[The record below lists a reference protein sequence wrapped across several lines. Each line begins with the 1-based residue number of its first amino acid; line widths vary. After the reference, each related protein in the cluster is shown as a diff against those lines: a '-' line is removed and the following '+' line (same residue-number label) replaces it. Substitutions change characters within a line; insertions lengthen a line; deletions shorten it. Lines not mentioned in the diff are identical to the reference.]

1 MTRGLVACVRTA
13 IAVLACTRGWSQ
25 QAPAPIQS
33 PGTVPIV
40 YLSKNYD
47 DPARASL
54 IDPVAADYGLQG
66 AEFGI
71 DEINKNGRFLGKQYE
86 LIRIRVPPDGD
97 VKAAARAAFAANHLL
112 VIADLTAGDLLAVAD
127 LPEAR
132 EAVLL
137 DSRASD
143 DSLRQ
148 LDCRENVFHLL
159 PNWAMRADALSQ
171 YLAQKNWKR
180 WLLIMGATPEDQAY
194 AAAIKRAASKV
205 GARIVAEK
213 RYEYRTD
220 DESEAGGHEQLQSQI
235 PGLTHVAVPYD
246 VLMVADSRDAFGDY
260 LLFNTW
266 DSRLVAG
273 THGLVPE
280 AWDHQF
286 REYAARGVLY
296 RFYLASSR
304 EMTERDYGN
313 WLAASI
319 FGEAVTRGGH
329 ADAAAVKAY
338 LLSDQFSVSASKGEG
353 LTFRQWD
360 HQLRQ
365 PVLLFGPR
373 MLVSMAPLPSVH
385 HAKFQTDALGF
396 DQSESECHLA
406 H

>member
-1 MTRGLVACVRTA
+1 MIRALVAYAMTV
-13 IAVLACTRGWSQ
+13 IFVLVCTPGWG
-25 QAPAPIQS
+25 QS
-33 PGTVPIV
+33 APGTIAAIPIL
-40 YLSKNYD
+40 YLSKNYV

-54 IDPVAADYGLQG
+54 IDPVAANYGLQG
-66 AEFGI
+66 AQFGI
-71 DEINKNGRFLGKQYE
+71 EEINKNGRFLGKQYE
-86 LIRIRVPPDGD
+86 LMRVSVPADGD
-97 VKAAARAAFAANHLL
+97 IKAAARAAIAAGHLL
-112 VIADLTAGDLLAVAD
+112 IIADLTAADLLTVAD

-137 DSRASD
+137 DARTSD

-148 LDCRENVFHLL
+148 QDCRDNVFHLL

-171 YLAQKNWKR
+171 YLAQKHWRR
-180 WLLIMGATPEDQAY
+180 WLLVTGVAPEDQAY
-194 AAAIKRAASKV
+194 VAAIKRAASKV
-205 GARIVAEK
+205 GAKIVAEK

-220 DESEAGGHEQLQSQI
+220 DENEPGGHEQLQSQI
-235 PGLTHVAVPYD
+235 PGLTHTAASYD
-246 VLMVADSRDAFGDY
+246 VLMVADHRDAFGDY

-273 THGLVPE
+273 THGLVAE

-296 RFYLASSR
+296 RFFLAASR

-319 FGEAVTRGGH
+319 FGEAITRGGH
-329 ADAAAVKAY
+329 VDAAAVKAY
-338 LLSDQFSVSASKGEG
+338 LLSDGFSVAAFKGEG

-365 PVLLFGPR
+365 PVLLFGPH
-373 MLVSMAPLPSVH
+373 MLVSMAPLPNVH
-385 HAKFQTDALGF
+385 YPKFQTDALGF

-406 H
+406 Q